1 TCQEKIVSNH
11 GIGADKLL
19 FPIPHYLFPTWLMN
33 IKDFVFTID
42 VCLQLVTFSAV
53 IWKLFSLTNELR
65 TGQVRNREN
74 INSLINRLESLEKAL
89 VIANTQLLNNVIDR
103 TNNNN

>member
-1 TCQEKIVSNH
+1 
-11 GIGADKLL
+11 
-19 FPIPHYLFPTWLMN
+19 MN

>member
-1 TCQEKIVSNH
+1 
-11 GIGADKLL
+11 
-19 FPIPHYLFPTWLMN
+19 MN
-33 IKDFVFTID
+33 TKDFIFTID
-42 VCLQLVTFSAV
+42 VCLQLITFSAV

-103 TNNNN
+103 NNNN

>member
-1 TCQEKIVSNH
+1 
-11 GIGADKLL
+11 
-19 FPIPHYLFPTWLMN
+19 MN

-103 TNNNN
+103 NNNN

>member
-1 TCQEKIVSNH
+1 
-11 GIGADKLL
+11 
-19 FPIPHYLFPTWLMN
+19 MN
-33 IKDFVFTID
+33 TKDFIFTID

-65 TGQVRNREN
+65 TGQNRNREN

>member
-1 TCQEKIVSNH
+1 
-11 GIGADKLL
+11 
-19 FPIPHYLFPTWLMN
+19 MN
-33 IKDFVFTID
+33 TKDFIFTID

>member
-1 TCQEKIVSNH
+1 
-11 GIGADKLL
+11 
-19 FPIPHYLFPTWLMN
+19 MN
-33 IKDFVFTID
+33 TKDFIFTID
-42 VCLQLVTFSAV
+42 VCLQLITFSAV

-74 INSLINRLESLEKAL
+74 INNLINRLESLEKAL